1 MTQVK
6 NYSLDI
12 KGKKIE
18 VEIGKVANLANG
30 SCVITLGET
39 VILATSSASKQA
51 KEGIDFLPLTVDV
64 QEKAYALGKLPGGF
78 FKREGRP
85 TTDATLVCRLI
96 DRPLRPLFPKSYHN
110 DTQIIISVLSSDESN
125 PYDALGIIGS
135 SISLAISD
143 IPYSDPVGACVIGY
157 VNDELVVNPTYEEL
171 QNSKLNLTVA
181 GTEDAI
187 MMVESG
193 SEFVSESLLLEAL
206 KLAQDVNGQIVRFI
220 NEIVSDCGKDKW
232 EVADEQDELVD
243 IKTKINDSYLDDLRS
258 VVKSEDNKTDKQE
271 KYDSLREKIM
281 NELSEEFEESDINM
295 SLDYIEKKEI
305 RDALLNEEIR
315 PDGRNF
321 DEIRELTSDVRYLP
335 RVHGSAI
342 FTRGETQIMNAVTL
356 APLSEAQKLDGF
368 NPVKEKFF
376 IHHYNFPPFSVGEPG
391 RMMTGRREVGHG
403 ALAER
408 AVLPVL
414 PNIEDFPYTIRS
426 VSEAL
431 SSNGSTSMAS
441 VCSASLALMDAGV
454 PIKSPVA
461 GIAMGLITGENDKYV
476 VLTDIQGAEDHI
488 GDMDFKVAGTREG
501 VTALQMDIKVKGIT
515 FEIMEVALDKAK
527 SARMKILDHMSETI
541 SETSK
546 ELSKYAPR
554 ITTINVPQDKIGAVI
569 GSGGSTIKGLQQEFD
584 ASINIDE
591 DGKVMIGTNNSEI
604 SEKVVDA
611 IKAIIK
617 DVEAGDTY
625 DAKVVK
631 IMNFGAFAEV
641 APGKQGLIHI
651 SEISKERV
659 EDVESVLSV
668 GEEVKVKVIKIDRQ
682 GRIDLSIKALL
693 GDDQNDK
700 TPKKEKKEIE
710 DDSDNQEEFKSSRK
724 GNRKQLG
731 GNS

>member
-157 VNDELVVNPTYEEL
+157 VDDELVVNPTYEEL

-220 NEIVSDCGKDKW
+220 NEIVADCGKDKW

-488 GDMDFKVAGTREG
+488 GDMDFKVAGTKEG

-700 TPKKEKKEIE
+700 TPKKEKKEKE

>member
-6 NYSLDI
+6 NYSLVI

-220 NEIVSDCGKDKW
+220 NEIVADCGKDKW

-488 GDMDFKVAGTREG
+488 GDMDFKVAGTKEG

-700 TPKKEKKEIE
+700 TPKKEKE

>member
-1 MTQVK
+1 MTEVK

-157 VNDELVVNPTYEEL
+157 VDEELIVNPTYEEL

-206 KLAQDVNGQIVRFI
+206 KLAQEVNGQIVRFI
-220 NEIVSDCGKDKW
+220 NEIVADSGKDKW

-243 IKTKINDSYLDDLRS
+243 IKTKINDSYLEDLQS
-258 VVKSEDNKTDKQE
+258 VVKSQDNKTDKQE

-281 NELSEEFEESDINM
+281 DDLSEEFEESDINM

-403 ALAER
+403 ALGER

-693 GDDQNDK
+693 GDDQNDT
-700 TPKKEKKEIE
+700 TPKKEKE

>member
-488 GDMDFKVAGTREG
+488 GDMDFKVAGTKEG

-682 GRIDLSIKALL
+682 GRIDFSIKALL
-693 GDDQNDK
+693 VDDQNDK
-700 TPKKEKKEIE
+700 TPKKEKKEKE

>member
-220 NEIVSDCGKDKW
+220 NEIVADCGKDKW

-454 PIKSPVA
+454 PIKSRVA

-488 GDMDFKVAGTREG
+488 GDMDFKVAGTKEG

-617 DVEAGDTY
+617 DVEAGDIY

-693 GDDQNDK
+693 GDDQNDT
-700 TPKKEKKEIE
+700 TPKKEKD
-710 DDSDNQEEFKSSRK
+710 DDSNNQEEFKSSRK

>member
-1 MTQVK
+1 MTEVK

-157 VNDELVVNPTYEEL
+157 VDEELIVNPTYEEL

-206 KLAQDVNGQIVRFI
+206 KLAQEVNGQIVRFI
-220 NEIVSDCGKDKW
+220 NEIVADSGKDKW

-243 IKTKINDSYLDDLRS
+243 IKTKINDSYLEDLQS
-258 VVKSEDNKTDKQE
+258 VVKSQDNKTDKQE

-281 NELSEEFEESDINM
+281 DDLSEEFEESDINM

-693 GDDQNDK
+693 GDDQNET
-700 TPKKEKKEIE
+700 TPKKEKE

>member
-1 MTQVK
+1 MTEVK

-157 VNDELVVNPTYEEL
+157 VDEELIVNPTYEEL

-206 KLAQDVNGQIVRFI
+206 KLAQEVNGQIVRFI
-220 NEIVSDCGKDKW
+220 NEIVADSGKDKW

-243 IKTKINDSYLDDLRS
+243 IKTKINDSYLEDLQS
-258 VVKSEDNKTDKQE
+258 VVKSQDNKTDKQE

-281 NELSEEFEESDINM
+281 DDLSEEFEESDINM

-693 GDDQNDK
+693 GDDQNDT
-700 TPKKEKKEIE
+700 TPKKEKEN
-710 DDSDNQEEFKSSRK
+710 DSDNQEEFKSSRK

>member
-1 MTQVK
+1 MTEVK

-157 VNDELVVNPTYEEL
+157 VDEELIVNPTYEEL

-206 KLAQDVNGQIVRFI
+206 KLAQEVNGQIVRFI
-220 NEIVSDCGKDKW
+220 NEIVADSGKDKW

-243 IKTKINDSYLDDLRS
+243 IKTKINDSYLEDLQS
-258 VVKSEDNKTDKQE
+258 VVKSQDNKTDKQE

-281 NELSEEFEESDINM
+281 DDLSEEFEESDINM

-368 NPVKEKFF
+368 NPVKEQFF

-408 AVLPVL
+408 AVIPVL

-584 ASINIDE
+584 ASININE

-693 GDDQNDK
+693 GDDQNDT
-700 TPKKEKKEIE
+700 TPKKEKE

>member
-1 MTQVK
+1 MTEVK

-157 VNDELVVNPTYEEL
+157 VDEELIVNPTYEEL

-220 NEIVSDCGKDKW
+220 NEIVADCGKDKW

-488 GDMDFKVAGTREG
+488 GDMDFKVAGTKEG

-700 TPKKEKKEIE
+700 TPKKEKKEKE

>member
-488 GDMDFKVAGTREG
+488 GDMDFKVAGTKEG

-541 SETSK
+541 SESSK

-668 GEEVKVKVIKIDRQ
+668 GEEVKVKVLKIDRQ

-700 TPKKEKKEIE
+700 TPKKEKE

>member
-1 MTQVK
+1 MTEVK

-157 VNDELVVNPTYEEL
+157 VDEELIVNPTYEEL

-206 KLAQDVNGQIVRFI
+206 KLAQEVNGQIVRFI
-220 NEIVSDCGKDKW
+220 NEIVADSGKDKW

-243 IKTKINDSYLDDLRS
+243 IKTKINDSYLEDLQS
-258 VVKSEDNKTDKQE
+258 VVKSQDNKTDKQE

-281 NELSEEFEESDINM
+281 DDLSEEFEESDINM

-693 GDDQNDK
+693 GDDQNDT
-700 TPKKEKKEIE
+700 TPKKEKD
-710 DDSDNQEEFKSSRK
+710 DDSNNQEEFKSSRK

>member
-1 MTQVK
+1 MTEVK

-157 VNDELVVNPTYEEL
+157 VDEELIVNPTYEEL

-206 KLAQDVNGQIVRFI
+206 KLAQEVNGQIVRFI
-220 NEIVSDCGKDKW
+220 NEIVADSGKDKW

-243 IKTKINDSYLDDLRS
+243 IKTKINDSYLEDLQS
-258 VVKSEDNKTDKQE
+258 VVKSQDNKTDKQE

-281 NELSEEFEESDINM
+281 DDLSEEFEESDINM

-693 GDDQNDK
+693 GDD
-700 TPKKEKKEIE
+700 PE
-710 DDSDNQEEFKSSRK
+710 
-724 GNRKQLG
+724 
-731 GNS
+731 